1 MAQNL
6 LLIFLVQSQVTFLT
20 IIQGPISFR
29 KRDLRIL
36 TEPTQGGY
44 MAEMQSSTRT
54 PGTQG
59 TQGATQPGTQGT
71 QGATQ
76 SGTQGTQ
83 GATQPDSHNTAER
96 YDHMQ
101 ETAKEMRDKA
111 QELMTQG
118 KEVAAE
124 YYEEGRNQVLAWQ
137 QQLENQ
143 VREKPLQSILIAAGV
158 GLLFGLLRRR

>member
-1 MAQNL
+1 
-6 LLIFLVQSQVTFLT
+6 
-20 IIQGPISFR
+20 
-29 KRDLRIL
+29 
-36 TEPTQGGY
+36 
-44 MAEMQSSTRT
+44 MAEMQSATRT

-59 TQGATQPGTQGT
+59 SQASTRQ
-71 QGATQ
+71 
-76 SGTQGTQ
+76 
-83 GATQPDSHNTAER
+83 DSHDTAER

-111 QELMTQG
+111 QELVTQG

-143 VREKPLQSILIAAGV
+143 VREKPL
-158 GLLFGLLRRR
+158 LLYGLLRRR